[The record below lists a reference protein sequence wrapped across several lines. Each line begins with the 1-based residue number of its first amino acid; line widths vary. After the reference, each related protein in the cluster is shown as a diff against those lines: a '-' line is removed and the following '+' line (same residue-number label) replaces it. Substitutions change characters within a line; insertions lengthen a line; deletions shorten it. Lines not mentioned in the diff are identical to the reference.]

1 MIVIDASGVVNYD
14 CNHVY
19 SAGHDCNHVYRMG
32 HWLYGWEASFL
43 YCGFRSGSGTDPYE
57 PFMVNLLIF
66 SER

>member
-1 MIVIDASGVVNYD
+1 MILIDASRVVNYD

-19 SAGHDCNHVYRMG
+19 RTGYNCNHVYRRR

-43 YCGFRSGSGTDPYE
+43 SGGFRSRGGTDPYE
-57 PFMVNLLIF
+57 PFMVNLLIL